1 MRTKCLTFLFL
12 CLLLITG
19 LKANTAEAPKRIIS
33 LSPNITQIIYA
44 LGAWDNVVGVT
55 IYSDYPPEAIDM
67 AKVGG
72 WVNPNM
78 EAILALKPDLVVLM
92 KDQDTIFGRKLDTL
106 GLKKFVIDS
115 NESVRDI
122 LGSITALGEVL
133 GREREAGMLVKE
145 LRTSLDRI
153 TEATKDAEKK
163 SVLIVVG
170 RNPGTLEDIYVIGR
184 DNYMNE
190 LLNMAGGEN
199 VIENKRLSIKLT
211 KEAILTLDPDVIIEI
226 NHNQSQRE
234 SQILETWAELSL
246 AKAVRDNQ
254 VYILPSTVLLH
265 PSQRI
270 VEGASVLTQI
280 LHPELED
287 THGKNN

>member
-1 MRTKCLTFLFL
+1 MRTTCLTFLFL

-55 IYSDYPPEAIDM
+55 IYSDYPPEAKNM

-78 EAILALKPDLVVLM
+78 EAVLALKPDLVVLM

-115 NESVRDI
+115 NESVSDI
-122 LGSITALGEVL
+122 LGSISALGEVL
-133 GREREAGMLVKE
+133 GREREAGILVKE

-226 NHNQSQRE
+226 NHDQSQRE